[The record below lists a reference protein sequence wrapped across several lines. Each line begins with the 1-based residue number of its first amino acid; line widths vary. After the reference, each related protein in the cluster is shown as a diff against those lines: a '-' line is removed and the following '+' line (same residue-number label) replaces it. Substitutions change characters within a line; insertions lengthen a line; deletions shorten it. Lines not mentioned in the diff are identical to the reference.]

1 MFADSYPMRE
11 IQDGFF
17 YEVDGKV
24 RGAPVQPNCLAMT
37 FLTQGTILCYA
48 VPHNLIKSIVIE
60 P

>member
-48 VPHNLIKSIVIE
+48 VPHN
-60 P
+60 